1 MIKNKQIDI
10 FGNEISIVDITI
22 TENKYLGRKS
32 IKQKFR
38 ENYGYKKDFYCKDC
52 DYFKEYHTNDRKYFK
67 CQKIGITSSSATDIR
82 KKDIA
87 CNLYKKRP
95 GISDKEFDM
104 CYPIGYIY
112 QSFEKQPPK
121 YGEWE
126 YIGLMSLCL
135 YTYKRIR

>member
-1 MIKNKQIDI
+1 MLKDKQIDI
-10 FGNEISIVDITI
+10 FGNEISVIDIKNI
-22 TENKYLGRKS
+22 GNKHLGKKS

-52 DYFKEYHTNDRKYFK
+52 DYFKEYYINGKKYFK
-67 CQKIGITSSSATDIR
+67 CQKVGITSSSATDIR

-87 CNLYKKRP
+87 CNLYEKRL
-95 GISDKEFDM
+95 GISPKEFDKF
-104 CYPIGYIY
+104 YPIGYIY

-126 YIGLMSLCL
+126 YIGLLQLCL